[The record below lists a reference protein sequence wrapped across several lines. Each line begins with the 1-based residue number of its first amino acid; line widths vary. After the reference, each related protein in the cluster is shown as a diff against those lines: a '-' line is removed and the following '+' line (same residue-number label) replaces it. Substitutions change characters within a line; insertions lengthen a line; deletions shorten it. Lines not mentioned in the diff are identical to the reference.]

1 MQDKILTIVVPSYN
15 AEKYL
20 TETMPSILAAK
31 YRDLI
36 DLVIVNDGSS
46 DMTKE
51 VAEEISKK

>member
-1 MQDKILTIVVPSYN
+1 MKNKILTIAVPSYN

-36 DLVIVNDGSS
+36 DLVIVNDGST
-46 DMTKE
+46 DMTRQ
-51 VAEEISKK
+51 VAEEI